1 MYGNAR
7 ARYLDVDV
15 TSRVEGASP
24 HRLIGILF
32 EELDKSVDAMAAAQ
46 TRGDIGRVLSAQA
59 RALTILH
66 GLETSLDFK
75 RGGEIAPG
83 LAAIYREA
91 RRLLRA
97 GAQPSSPERTQRARN
112 MLREIAS
119 AWSTIG

>member
-1 MYGNAR
+1 MYGSAR

-15 TSRVEGASP
+15 TSRIEGASP
-24 HRLIGILF
+24 HRLVAILF
-32 EELDKSVDAMAAAQ
+32 EELDKAVDAMGVALTQGETGRIFTAQ
-46 TRGDIGRVLSAQA
+46 S

-66 GLETSLDFK
+66 GLETSLDHQ

-97 GAQPSSPERTQRARN
+97 ASRASDPKRAEQARD
-112 MLREIAS
+112 MLRAIAG
-119 AWSTIG
+119 AWTAIG

>member
-1 MYGNAR
+1 VYGNAR
-7 ARYLDVDV
+7 ARYMDVDV

-32 EELDKSVDAMAAAQ
+32 EELDKIVDAMVVAQ
-46 TRGDIGRVLSAQA
+46 GRGDVSRVFNAQS

-75 RGGEIAPG
+75 NGGEIAPG

-97 GAQPSSPERTQRARN
+97 APQESSPQRIESARDL
-112 MLREIAS
+112 LREVSGAWAAIA
-119 AWSTIG
+119 

>member
-15 TSRVEGASP
+15 TSRVGGASP
-24 HRLIGILF
+24 HRLIAILF
-32 EELDKSVDAMAAAQ
+32 EELDKTVDAMAAAQ
-46 TRGDIGRVLSAQA
+46 ARGDAGRTFAAQS

-83 LAAIYREA
+83 LATIYREA

-97 GAQPSSPERTQRARN
+97 AAQESSPERTQRARE
-112 MLREIAS
+112 MLREIAG
-119 AWSTIG
+119 AWTAIG